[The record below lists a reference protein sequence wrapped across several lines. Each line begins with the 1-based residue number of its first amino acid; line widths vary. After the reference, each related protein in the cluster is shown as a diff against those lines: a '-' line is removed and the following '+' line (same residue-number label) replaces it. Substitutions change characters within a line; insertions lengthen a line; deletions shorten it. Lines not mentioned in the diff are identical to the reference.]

1 MKLNRALLLFSL
13 VAFASSALRAQS
25 PMVVV
30 PAATPAP
37 ATRVAAPT
45 PPPSDSNATL
55 LQLLQQMKSTNEET
69 LKKQRAVLEQLDE
82 LQKAAEQM
90 KAFSKRG

>member
-1 MKLNRALLLFSL
+1 MSLSRTLLIFSF
-13 VAFASSALRAQS
+13 VAIAFGALRAQS

-30 PAATPAP
+30 QAATPAP
-37 ATRVAAPT
+37 ATTVTAT
-45 PPPSDSNATL
+45 PPPPPDSNATL
-55 LQLLQQMKSTNEET
+55 IQLLQQMKSTNEET
-69 LKKQRAVLEQLDE
+69 LKKQRALLEQLDE

>member
-1 MKLNRALLLFSL
+1 MNLRRTLLLFSL
-13 VAFASSALRAQS
+13 VAFLFGALDAQT

-37 ATRVAAPT
+37 ATRLATPT

>member
-1 MKLNRALLLFSL
+1 MNLDRPLLLFLL
-13 VAFASSALRAQS
+13 VAFAVGGLRAQS
-25 PMVVV
+25 PMLVVQ
-30 PAATPAP
+30 AATPAP
-37 ATRVAAPT
+37 ATSVAAT
-45 PPPSDSNATL
+45 PPPSNSNATL

-69 LKKQRAVLEQLDE
+69 LKKQKAVLEQLDE

>member
-1 MKLNRALLLFSL
+1 MNINRALLFFLL
-13 VAFASSALRAQS
+13 IAFAFGTLDAQT

-30 PAATPAP
+30 PAATPTP
-37 ATRVAAPT
+37 VIHVAAPP
-45 PPPSDSNATL
+45 PPPSNSNVTL

-69 LKKQRAVLEQLDE
+69 LKKQGAVLEQLDE

>member
-1 MKLNRALLLFSL
+1 MNLNRVLLLFSL
-13 VAFASSALRAQS
+13 VAFAFGALDAQT

-37 ATRVAAPT
+37 ATHVAAPP
-45 PPPSDSNATL
+45 PPPSNSNTTL

>member
-1 MKLNRALLLFSL
+1 MKRTLLLFSL
-13 VAFASSALRAQS
+13 VVFACSALRAQS

-30 PAATPAP
+30 QAATPAP
-37 ATRVAAPT
+37 ATTVTAT
-45 PPPSDSNATL
+45 PPPPPDSNATL
-55 LQLLQQMKSTNEET
+55 IQLLQQMKSTNDES
-69 LKKQRAVLEQLDE
+69 LKKQRALLEQLDE